1 MPYVQATLTSLLSGV
16 RARNTGQLGQ
26 RRTSEPG
33 PLYTYRGTQAMMK
46 QLKKDGAGGW
56 SMPVPP
62 REKSPERETTPEQI
76 RADAECALVA
86 HLTLTPT
93 PTQPQP
99 QPSCTLTRCVF
110 AVLDYDGTS
119 LC

>member
-1 MPYVQATLTSLLSGV
+1 M
-16 RARNTGQLGQ
+16 
-26 RRTSEPG
+26 RRTSEPR

-56 SMPVPP
+56 SMPEPP

-76 RADAECALVA
+76 RADAECALA
-86 HLTLTPT
+86 LRSAPN
-93 PTQPQP
+93 PNPNP
-99 QPSCTLTRCVF
+99 KPSYTLTRCVF